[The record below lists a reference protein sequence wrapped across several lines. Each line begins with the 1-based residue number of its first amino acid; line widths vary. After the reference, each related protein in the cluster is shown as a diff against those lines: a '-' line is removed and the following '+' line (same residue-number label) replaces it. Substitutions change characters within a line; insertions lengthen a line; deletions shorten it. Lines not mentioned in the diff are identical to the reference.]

1 MSITFTTL
9 PGRSYVAS
17 MTQAGAIYALE
28 DDGSCTLLCEAAG
41 ATQLTFQART
51 RFTTSSDE
59 QACVLP
65 LPVRNRGNAPLESI
79 DQSYNADSLNAP
91 SGRAIEEELNRRVGG
106 MSTTDNNVSI
116 PGGLAVDGVID
127 AAAGVQLGT
136 APATDADAASA
147 GFAAA
152 MGVLMT
158 AALHKPPFDA
168 LSLTGGWSSSV
179 CVRGTQYAS
188 LKSTTEVS
196 SALLSTINTAFLG
209 GSISMHVASVL
220 QLSTSGVKFT
230 VVLGDISPLTQ
241 QTKQGLDGWRW
252 VPTAD
257 STVNTLTAHP
267 IDIACVYKDGAYKP
281 RVRQLVYEE
290 GRWRVRTWWPDVTL
304 TAASTQ
310 TLVFIPGN
318 ADGSLFMIG
327 THWGGGIV
335 ELQHVSIPSANN
347 NSLNKVR
354 AVYVDSPGSAAA
366 GNVTGLAYIGSELV
380 TREQL
385 LAALRAKAA
394 MGNTLTVTE
403 EVEDYVFADS
413 EAEVAT
419 ET

>member
-1 MSITFTTL
+1 MPKDIDTI
-9 PGRSYVAS
+9 PGRTYTVNVLQGPV
-17 MTQAGAIYALE
+17 TVYAVRE
-28 DDGSCTLLCEAAG
+28 DGT
-41 ATQLTFQART
+41 
-51 RFTTSSDE
+51 
-59 QACVLP
+59 
-65 LPVRNRGNAPLESI
+65 
-79 DQSYNADSLNAP
+79 
-91 SGRAIEEELNRRVGG
+91 EELVATWSTAGLHEIRALTACLRCTGGSIGLWREHAPNFNAAAPTAPGSGITTDQLNTALKAAVG
-106 MSTTDNNVSI
+106 STTATGDNVSI
-116 PGGLAVDGVID
+116 PGGLAVADTID
-127 AAAGVQLGT
+127 AASGVRLGA

-152 MGVLMT
+152 LGVLMT

-403 EVEDYVFADS
+403 EVEDYVV
-413 EAEVAT
+413 AETAT
-419 ET
+419 E